1 MPRDSKGFTLVEAL
15 LALAI
20 LATAVAGM
28 LTVRANAVRN
38 VQRAHNERL
47 ATLIAGQLLADVAL
61 DPPQRDTA
69 EQNVDGHPGFSYRY
83 TLATLTVEPLGK
95 VEKLRIEV
103 LYPSADG
110 ERGQRDRL
118 AVETLFPAAEKE

>member
-1 MPRDSKGFTLVEAL
+1 MPRDSRGFTLIEAL

-38 VQRAHNERL
+38 AQRAHNQRL
-47 ATLIAGQLLADVAL
+47 ATMIAGALLADVAL
-61 DPPQRDTA
+61 DPPQRDTP
-69 EQNVDGHPGFSYRY
+69 EQNVDGHPGFTYRY
-83 TLATLTVEPLGK
+83 TLATLTIQPLGK

-103 LYPSADG
+103 LYPLAEG
-110 ERGQRDRL
+110 APGGRETL
-118 AVETLFPAAEKE
+118 AVETLFPAAGKE

>member
-1 MPRDSKGFTLVEAL
+1 MPRASRGFTLIEAL

-38 VQRAHNERL
+38 AQRARNQRL
-47 ATLIAGQLLADVAL
+47 ATMIAGQLLADVAL
-61 DPPQRDTA
+61 DPPLRDTS
-69 EQNVDGHPGFSYRY
+69 EQSVAGHPGFSYRY
-83 TLATLTVEPLGK
+83 TLTTVTVEPLGK
-95 VEKLRIEV
+95 AEKLRIEV

-110 ERGQRDRL
+110 ERGERDTL
-118 AVETLFPAAEKE
+118 AIETLLPLPE